1 LDGKIR
7 RDRRRVERD
16 KKFKEKIVLDFV
28 RQLADWILDLREA
41 L

>member
-7 RDRRRVERD
+7 RDRRRVGGD
-16 KKFKEKIVLDFV
+16 KKFKEKIILDFEI
-28 RQLADWILDLREA
+28 WILDLREA